1 MLLNDFKKE
10 YKKKDRMRVFDYIY
24 WGFYLIAILLS
35 IFIRSICMYIIINL
49 FCLFVAF
56 ISYYLYICKYNKAK
70 KQDIFFVR
78 QQLSRYFNS
87 SREKEKNNCIEL
99 LKKYNITTKENIV
112 FAFNYFNSE
121 KNAFKTK
128 SFLSKICSIFVSSIT
143 VLSAINDDPHILVNF
158 SFLICMGYFIYYI
171 IDMYILKRNV
181 DDSIV
186 QFLGDIFIN
195 YNSYKKYLK

>member
-128 SFLSKICSIFVSSIT
+128 SFLSTICSIFVSSIYR
-143 VLSAINDDPHILVNF
+143 F
-158 SFLICMGYFIYYI
+158 KCY
-171 IDMYILKRNV
+171 
-181 DDSIV
+181 
-186 QFLGDIFIN
+186 
-195 YNSYKKYLK
+195 

>member
-1 MLLNDFKKE
+1 MLLKQ
-10 YKKKDRMRVFDYIY
+10 
-24 WGFYLIAILLS
+24 
-35 IFIRSICMYIIINL
+35 NL
-49 FCLFVAF
+49 FFLQYAV
-56 ISYYLYICKYNKAK
+56 YLL
-70 KQDIFFVR
+70 V
-78 QQLSRYFNS
+78 
-87 SREKEKNNCIEL
+87 
-99 LKKYNITTKENIV
+99 V
-112 FAFNYFNSE
+112 F
-121 KNAFKTK
+121 
-128 SFLSKICSIFVSSIT
+128 T